1 MVILIRADQ
10 MISERQ
16 HAYLDAIGIE
26 VWSLR
31 ESGLLTQPQL
41 QAQPQPQSRPLGQG
55 SAPAPVQVVET
66 SSQKSGPSLRIGSGS
81 GGLLLVC
88 AADVD
93 SASRLANDISRALGS
108 VPVWAWPDDEETA
121 VELATAVDE
130 KLFTTVAVFGDDLT
144 GRFFEGPL
152 PSAVNSAKLVL
163 LPSMQDIQTSA
174 EARQS
179 LWDTIYRS
187 GMVVKREQ
195 QA

>member
-1 MVILIRADQ
+1 

-26 VWSLR
+26 IWSLR
-31 ESGLLTQPQL
+31 ESDLLTQPQP
-41 QAQPQPQSRPLGQG
+41 QAQAQAQV
-55 SAPAPVQVVET
+55 SAPAPVQAVET
-66 SSQKSGPSLRIGSGS
+66 SSQKSGPPLRIGSGS
-81 GGLLLVC
+81 GGILLVC

-108 VPVWAWPDDEETA
+108 VPVWAWPDDEDTA
-121 VELATAVDE
+121 IELATAVDE
-130 KLFTTVAVFGDDLT
+130 KLFTTVAVFGDDLA
-144 GRFFEGPL
+144 GRFFAGQL
-152 PSAVNSAKLVL
+152 PRAVNSAKLVL

-179 LWDTIYRS
+179 LWATLCRS

>member
-1 MVILIRADQ
+1 MVLNRAAQ

-31 ESGLLTQPQL
+31 ESDLL
-41 QAQPQPQSRPLGQG
+41 AQPQV
-55 SAPAPVQVVET
+55 SALTPVQAAET
-66 SSQKSGPSLRIGSGS
+66 STQASGRRLRIGSGS
-81 GGLLLVC
+81 GGVLLVC

-121 VELATAVDE
+121 VELAAAVDE
-130 KLFTTVAVFGDDLT
+130 KLFTTVAVFGDDLA
-144 GRFFEGPL
+144 GGFFAGQL
-152 PSAVNSAKLVL
+152 PTAVNSAKLVL

-174 EARQS
+174 EARQL
-179 LWDTIYRS
+179 LWATLCRS

>member
-1 MVILIRADQ
+1 MVILIRAHQ

-31 ESGLLTQPQL
+31 ESDLLTQP
-41 QAQPQPQSRPLGQG
+41 QAQPQPQPQAQAQV
-55 SAPAPVQVVET
+55 SAPAPVQAVGT
-66 SSQKSGPSLRIGSGS
+66 STQESGLRLRIGSGS

-108 VPVWAWPDDEETA
+108 VPVWAWPNDEETA

-130 KLFTTVAVFGDDLT
+130 KLFTTVAVFGDDLA
-144 GRFFEGPL
+144 GRFFAGQL
-152 PSAVNSAKLVL
+152 PSAVSSAKLVL

>member
-1 MVILIRADQ
+1 
-10 MISERQ
+10 
-16 HAYLDAIGIE
+16 
-26 VWSLR
+26 
-31 ESGLLTQPQL
+31 
-41 QAQPQPQSRPLGQG
+41 
-55 SAPAPVQVVET
+55 
-66 SSQKSGPSLRIGSGS
+66 
-81 GGLLLVC
+81 LLVC

-130 KLFTTVAVFGDDLT
+130 KLFTTVAVFGDDLA
-144 GRFFEGPL
+144 GRFFEGQL
-152 PSAVNSAKLVL
+152 PTAVSSAGLVL

-179 LWDTIYRS
+179 LWATLCRT